1 MSLSPP
7 SEHPLIQA
15 AIAETETLHAFF
27 ESWLG
32 ADPPTPESFARVE
45 AALAPTFTLIGPDGR
60 RESRDAVIAALQAE
74 HGARGPDFR
83 IRVEAPE
90 PVALEPPV
98 VVLAYRER
106 QWLAGVET
114 LRQSTAVFRSDGEA
128 PNGLRWLTL
137 QETWMK
143 G

>member
-1 MSLSPP
+1 MPTSTASKARPPSAEASIPSPQPSSFGTVGRAFPRTLRPWNHSPMSLPPP

-74 HGARGPDFR
+74 RGARGPDFR

-90 PVALEPPV
+90 PVAL
-98 VVLAYRER
+98 
-106 QWLAGVET
+106 
-114 LRQSTAVFRSDGEA
+114 
-128 PNGLRWLTL
+128 
-137 QETWMK
+137 
-143 G
+143 

>member
-1 MSLSPP
+1 MSLPP
-7 SEHPLIQA
+7 PAEHPLIQA
-15 AIAETETLHAFF
+15 ANAETETQDAIL
-27 ESWLG
+27 ESRLG

-45 AALAPTFTLIGPDGR
+45 AALAPTFTLIGLDGR
-60 RESRDAVIAALQAE
+60 REYRDAVIAALQAE
-74 HGARGPDFR
+74 RGARGPDFR